1 MDGFGIFLTDYKT
14 SKTIQLPVNPAELK
28 LKYEG
33 DNNSQS
39 VVNLGE
45 INRLGNLK
53 LVGITI
59 ESSFPCDAT
68 TYLADDNLD
77 NLQDPQFYINFIKKI
92 QKAKGHM
99 QFVVANTKISMPM
112 TVESFEY
119 GFTDGYDEEY
129 VYTLELKQYREFA
142 ATKVSKSKKK
152 KKKKSKKGKKR
163 ISPPKKFGV
172 GSSVVVNGRLYM
184 DSNGNGPGAYE
195 KNAKRKV
202 INIATGHKYPI
213 CVGVNGAARGWV
225 KKSDVRKA

>member
-33 DNNSQS
+33 DNSSQS

-53 LVGITI
+53 LVGTTI
-59 ESSFPCDAT
+59 ESTLPCDTT
-68 TYLADDNLD
+68 TYLADDNL
-77 NLQDPQFYINFIKKI
+77 QEPQFYINFIKKI

-99 QFVVANTKISMPM
+99 QFVVSNTKISMPM
-112 TVESFEY
+112 TIENFEY
-119 GFTDGYDEEY
+119 GFEKGYDEEY
-129 VYTLELKQYREFA
+129 VYTLDLKQYREFA
-142 ATKVSKSKKK
+142 ATKVSKSKK

-195 KNAKRKV
+195 KNAKRQV

-213 CVGVNGAARGWV
+213 CVGINGAARGWV
-225 KKSDVRKA
+225 KKSDVKKA

>member
-14 SKTIQLPVNPAELK
+14 SKTIQLPVNPAALK
-28 LKYEG
+28 FKLEG
-33 DNNSQS
+33 DNKSQT

-53 LVGITI
+53 LAETSI
-59 ESSFPCDAT
+59 ESTLPCDTT
-68 TYLADDNLD
+68 TYLADDNLQ
-77 NLQDPQFYINFIKKI
+77 NPQFYIDFIKKI

-112 TVESFEY
+112 TIESFEY
-119 GFTDGYDEEY
+119 GFADGYDEEY
-129 VYTLELKQYREFA
+129 VYTLDLKQYREFA
-142 ATKVSKSKKK
+142 ATKVSKSKK

-195 KNAKRKV
+195 KNAKRQV
-202 INIATGHKYPI
+202 INIATGRKYPI
-213 CVGVNGAARGWV
+213 CVGINGVARGWV
-225 KKSDVRKA
+225 KKSDVKKA

>member
-33 DNNSQS
+33 DNSSQS

-53 LVGITI
+53 LVGTTI
-59 ESSFPCDAT
+59 ESTLPCDAT
-68 TYLADDNLD
+68 TYLANDD
-77 NLQDPQFYINFIKKI
+77 LQEPQFYINFIKKI

-99 QFVVANTKISMPM
+99 QLVVANTKISMPM

-119 GFTDGYDEEY
+119 GFADGYDEEY
-129 VYTLELKQYREFA
+129 VYTLDLKQYREFSA
-142 ATKVSKSKKK
+142 VKVSKSK

-195 KNAKRKV
+195 KNAKRQV
-202 INIATGHKYPI
+202 INIATGRKYPI
-213 CVGVNGAARGWV
+213 CVGINGAARGWV
-225 KKSDVRKA
+225 KKSDVKKA

>member
-33 DNNSQS
+33 DNSSQS

-53 LVGITI
+53 LVGTTI
-59 ESSFPCDAT
+59 ESTLPCDTT
-68 TYLADDNLD
+68 TYLADD
-77 NLQDPQFYINFIKKI
+77 NLQDPQFYIDFIKKI

-99 QFVVANTKISMPM
+99 QFVVSNTKISMPM
-112 TVESFEY
+112 TIENFEY
-119 GFTDGYDEEY
+119 GFVDGYDEEY
-129 VYTLELKQYREFA
+129 VYTLDLKQYREFA
-142 ATKVSKSKKK
+142 ATKVSKSK

-195 KNAKRKV
+195 KNAKRQV
-202 INIATGHKYPI
+202 INIATGRKYPI
-213 CVGVNGAARGWV
+213 CVGINGVARGWV
-225 KKSDVRKA
+225 KKSDVKKA

>member
-33 DNNSQS
+33 DNSSQS

-53 LVGITI
+53 LVGTTI
-59 ESSFPCDAT
+59 ESTLPCDTT
-68 TYLADDNLD
+68 TYLADD

-92 QKAKGHM
+92 QKTKGHM
-99 QFVVANTKISMPM
+99 QFVVSNTKISMPM

-119 GFTDGYDEEY
+119 GFADGYDEEY
-129 VYTLELKQYREFA
+129 VYTLDLKQYREFSA
-142 ATKVSKSKKK
+142 VKVSKSKK

-172 GSSVVVNGRLYM
+172 GSNVVVNGRLYM

-195 KNAKRKV
+195 KNAKRQV

-213 CVGVNGAARGWV
+213 CVGINGAARGWV
-225 KKSDVRKA
+225 KKSDVKKA

>member
-53 LVGITI
+53 LVGTTI
-59 ESSFPCDAT
+59 ESTLPCDTT
-68 TYLADDNLD
+68 TYLADD
-77 NLQDPQFYINFIKKI
+77 NLQDPQFYIDFIKKI

-119 GFTDGYDEEY
+119 GFADGYDEEY
-129 VYTLELKQYREFA
+129 VYTLDLKQYREFSA
-142 ATKVSKSKKK
+142 VKVSKSK

-172 GSSVVVNGRLYM
+172 GSNVVVNGRLYM

-225 KKSDVRKA
+225 NKSDVKKA

>member
-39 VVNLGE
+39 IVNLGE

-53 LVGITI
+53 LVGTTI
-59 ESSFPCDAT
+59 ESTLPCDVT
-68 TYLADDNLD
+68 TYVADDNL
-77 NLQDPQFYINFIKKI
+77 QEPQFYINFIKKI

-112 TVESFEY
+112 TIENFEY
-119 GFTDGYDEEY
+119 GFENGYDEEY

-142 ATKVSKSKKK
+142 ATKVSKSK

-195 KNAKRKV
+195 KNAKRQV

>member
-33 DNNSQS
+33 DNSSQS

-53 LVGITI
+53 LVGTTI
-59 ESSFPCDAT
+59 ESTLPCDTT
-68 TYLADDNLD
+68 TYLADDNL
-77 NLQDPQFYINFIKKI
+77 QEPQFYINFIKKI
-92 QKAKGHM
+92 QKSKGHM

-112 TVESFEY
+112 TIENFEY
-119 GFTDGYDEEY
+119 GFENGYDEEY
-129 VYTLELKQYREFA
+129 VYTLDLKQYREFA
-142 ATKVSKSKKK
+142 AAKVSKSKR

-225 KKSDVRKA
+225 KKSDVKKA

>member
-53 LVGITI
+53 LVGTTI
-59 ESSFPCDAT
+59 ESTLPCDTT
-68 TYLADDNLD
+68 TYLADD

-92 QKAKGHM
+92 QKTKGHM
-99 QFVVANTKISMPM
+99 QFVVSNTKISMPM

-119 GFTDGYDEEY
+119 GFADGYDEEY
-129 VYTLELKQYREFA
+129 VYTLDLKQYREFSA
-142 ATKVSKSKKK
+142 VKVSKSKK

-172 GSSVVVNGRLYM
+172 GSNVVVNGRLYM

-195 KNAKRKV
+195 KNAKRQV

-213 CVGVNGAARGWV
+213 CVGINGAARGWV
-225 KKSDVRKA
+225 KKSDVKKA

>member
-1 MDGFGIFLTDYKT
+1 MLMDGFGIFLTDYKK

-33 DNNSQS
+33 DNSSQS

-53 LVGITI
+53 LVGTTI
-59 ESSFPCDAT
+59 ESTFPCDTT
-68 TYLADDNLD
+68 TYLADDNL
-77 NLQDPQFYINFIKKI
+77 QEPQFYINFIKKI

-112 TVESFEY
+112 TIENFEY
-119 GFTDGYDEEY
+119 GFADGYDEEY
-129 VYTLELKQYREFA
+129 VYTLDLKQYREFA
-142 ATKVSKSKKK
+142 ATKVSKSKK

>member
-33 DNNSQS
+33 DNSSQS

-53 LVGITI
+53 LVGTTI
-59 ESSFPCDAT
+59 ESTLPCDVT
-68 TYLADDNLD
+68 TYVADDNL
-77 NLQDPQFYINFIKKI
+77 QEPQFYIDFIKKI

-112 TVESFEY
+112 TIENFEY
-119 GFTDGYDEEY
+119 GFENGYDEEY
-129 VYTLELKQYREFA
+129 VYTLDLKQYREFA
-142 ATKVSKSKKK
+142 ATKVSKSKK

-184 DSNGNGPGAYE
+184 DSNGNGAGAYE

-202 INIATGHKYPI
+202 INIATGRKYPI
-213 CVGVNGAARGWV
+213 CVGINGVARGWV
-225 KKSDVRKA
+225 KKSDVKKA

>member
-14 SKTIQLPVNPAELK
+14 SKTIQLPVNPADLK
-28 LKYEG
+28 LKLEG
-33 DNNSQS
+33 DNKSQT

-53 LVGITI
+53 LAETSI
-59 ESSFPCDAT
+59 ESTLPCDTT
-68 TYLADDNLD
+68 TYLADD
-77 NLQDPQFYINFIKKI
+77 NLQDPQFYIDFIKKI

-119 GFTDGYDEEY
+119 GFADGYDEEY
-129 VYTLELKQYREFA
+129 VYTLDLKQYREFSA
-142 ATKVSKSKKK
+142 VKVSKSKK

-195 KNAKRKV
+195 KNAKRQV
-202 INIATGHKYPI
+202 INIATGRKYPI
-213 CVGVNGAARGWV
+213 CVGINGVARGWV
-225 KKSDVRKA
+225 KKSDVKKA

>member
-1 MDGFGIFLTDYKT
+1 MLMDGFGIFLTDYKT

-33 DNNSQS
+33 DNSSQS

-53 LVGITI
+53 LVGTTI
-59 ESSFPCDAT
+59 ESTLPCDVT
-68 TYLADDNLD
+68 TYVADDNL
-77 NLQDPQFYINFIKKI
+77 QEPQFYINFIKKI

-99 QFVVANTKISMPM
+99 QLVVANTKISMPM
-112 TVESFEY
+112 TIENFEY
-119 GFTDGYDEEY
+119 GFADGYDEEY
-129 VYTLELKQYREFA
+129 VYTLDLKQYREFA
-142 ATKVSKSKKK
+142 ATKVSKSKK

-225 KKSDVRKA
+225 NKSDVKKA

>member
-14 SKTIQLPVNPAELK
+14 SETIQLPVNPAELK

-33 DNNSQS
+33 DDQSQT

-53 LVGITI
+53 LVDITI
-59 ESSFPCDAT
+59 ESVFPNNET
-68 TYLADDNLD
+68 TYTVTSDIEE
-77 NLQDPQFYINFIKKI
+77 PQFYIDYIQKI
-92 QKAKGHM
+92 QKSKGHM
-99 QFVVANTKISMPM
+99 QLVVANTKISIPV
-112 TVESFEY
+112 TVSSFEY
-119 GFTDGYDEEY
+119 GFEGGFDEEY
-129 VYTLELKQYREFA
+129 KYSLELKQYREFKA
-142 ATKVSKSKKK
+142 VKVSTKKKK

-172 GSSVVVNGRLYM
+172 HSSVIVNGRLHM

-195 KNAKRKV
+195 KNAKRTV

-213 CVGVNGAARGWV
+213 CVGIGAAARGWV

>member
-33 DNNSQS
+33 DNSSQS

-53 LVGITI
+53 LVGTTI
-59 ESSFPCDAT
+59 ESTLPCDVT
-68 TYLADDNLD
+68 TYVADDNLRE
-77 NLQDPQFYINFIKKI
+77 PQFYINFIKKI
-92 QKAKGHM
+92 QKSKGHM
-99 QFVVANTKISMPM
+99 QFVVSNTKISMPM

-119 GFTDGYDEEY
+119 GFTDSYDEEY

-213 CVGVNGAARGWV
+213 CVGINGAARGWV
-225 KKSDVRKA
+225 KKSDVKKA

>member
-28 LKYEG
+28 LKYES
-33 DNNSQS
+33 DNSSQS

-53 LVGITI
+53 LVGTTI
-59 ESSFPCDAT
+59 ESTFPCDTT
-68 TYLADDNLD
+68 TYLADDNL
-77 NLQDPQFYINFIKKI
+77 QEPQFYINFIKKI

-112 TVESFEY
+112 TIESFEY
-119 GFTDGYDEEY
+119 GFADGYDEEY

-142 ATKVSKSKKK
+142 ATKVSKSK

-195 KNAKRKV
+195 KKAKRKV

-225 KKSDVRKA
+225 KKSDVKKA

>member
-28 LKYEG
+28 LKYES
-33 DNNSQS
+33 DNSSQS

-53 LVGITI
+53 LVGTTI
-59 ESSFPCDAT
+59 ESTFPCDTT
-68 TYLADDNLD
+68 TYLADDNL
-77 NLQDPQFYINFIKKI
+77 QEPQFYINFIKKI

-112 TVESFEY
+112 TIESFEY
-119 GFTDGYDEEY
+119 GFADGYDEEY
-129 VYTLELKQYREFA
+129 VYTLDLKQYREFA
-142 ATKVSKSKKK
+142 ATKVSKSK

-202 INIATGHKYPI
+202 LNIATGHKYPI

-225 KKSDVRKA
+225 KKSDVIKA

>member
-39 VVNLGE
+39 IVNLGE

-53 LVGITI
+53 LVGTTI
-59 ESSFPCDAT
+59 ESTLPCDVT
-68 TYLADDNLD
+68 TYVADDNL
-77 NLQDPQFYINFIKKI
+77 QEPQFYINFIKKI

-112 TVESFEY
+112 TIENFEY
-119 GFTDGYDEEY
+119 GFENGYDEEY

-142 ATKVSKSKKK
+142 AVKVSKSKKK

-172 GSSVVVNGRLYM
+172 GSSVVVNGRLFM

-213 CVGVNGAARGWV
+213 CVGVNGVARGWV
-225 KKSDVRKA
+225 KKSDVKKA

>member
-33 DNNSQS
+33 DNSSQS

-53 LVGITI
+53 LVGTTI
-59 ESSFPCDAT
+59 ESTLPCDAT
-68 TYLADDNLD
+68 TYLANDD
-77 NLQDPQFYINFIKKI
+77 LQEPQFYINFIKKI

-99 QFVVANTKISMPM
+99 QFVVSNTKISMPM
-112 TVESFEY
+112 TIESFEY
-119 GFTDGYDEEY
+119 GFADGYDEEY
-129 VYTLELKQYREFA
+129 VYTLDLKQYREFSA
-142 ATKVSKSKKK
+142 VKVSKSK

-172 GSSVVVNGRLYM
+172 GSNVVVNGRLYM

-225 KKSDVRKA
+225 KKSDVKKA

>member
-53 LVGITI
+53 LVGTTI
-59 ESSFPCDAT
+59 ESTLPCDTT
-68 TYLADDNLD
+68 TYLADD
-77 NLQDPQFYINFIKKI
+77 NLQDPQFYIDFIKKI

-119 GFTDGYDEEY
+119 GFADGYDEEY
-129 VYTLELKQYREFA
+129 VYTLDLKQYREFA

-152 KKKKSKKGKKR
+152 KKKSKKGKKR
-163 ISPPKKFGV
+163 IAPPKKFGV

-195 KNAKRKV
+195 KNAKRQV
-202 INIATGHKYPI
+202 INIATGRKYPI
-213 CVGVNGAARGWV
+213 CVGINGAARGWV
-225 KKSDVRKA
+225 KKSDVKKA

>member
-33 DNNSQS
+33 DNSSQS

-53 LVGITI
+53 LVGTTI
-59 ESSFPCDAT
+59 ESTFPCDVT
-68 TYLADDNLD
+68 TYVADDNL
-77 NLQDPQFYINFIKKI
+77 QEPQFYINFIKKI
-92 QKAKGHM
+92 QKSKGHM
-99 QFVVANTKISMPM
+99 QFVVSNTKISMPM
-112 TVESFEY
+112 TIENFEY
-119 GFTDGYDEEY
+119 GFENGYDEEY
-129 VYTLELKQYREFA
+129 VYTLDLKQYREFSA
-142 ATKVSKSKKK
+142 AKVSKSKK

-184 DSNGNGPGAYE
+184 DSNGNGAGAYE

-213 CVGVNGAARGWV
+213 CVGINGIARGWV
-225 KKSDVRKA
+225 KKSDVKKA